1 MASPAIAHYGTTI
14 IETPAPAGVDQ
25 RVIPHTGALAGTLRL
40 LELYGF
46 EPLIENMYDGV
57 GRQYIR
63 RRGNIS
69 DPDYIEFDAF
79 TSYRAVQRPATATA
93 RVGDTIFRLTHRHPT
108 EVYRQAAAEGLL
120 SPANRSAN
128 AEAFLHGESLWLLV
142 RGPNGQQFE
151 LGPTQSTRRDNNVVH
166 IWTASAALDQTARE
180 FCTQF
185 GMLEAES
192 VPFHDIGCVKY
203 LRRERPGMTIGLLT
217 ALPGEQVAPRWS
229 DDIFLEAGYSHY
241 RMGSPD
247 KQKTLAASREAF
259 PDGGDVSFVYFRD
272 SYLELVQVR
281 ADDPTLAG

>member
-14 IETPAPAGVDQ
+14 IEAPAPAGVDQ
-25 RVIPHTGALAGTLRL
+25 RAIPHTGALAATLRL

-63 RRGNIS
+63 RRGQLT

-79 TSYRAVQRPATATA
+79 TSYRAVERPTSTTA
-93 RVGDTIFRLTHRHPT
+93 RVGDTIFRLTHRHPL
-108 EVYRQAAAEGLL
+108 EVYRQAATLGLL
-120 SPANRSAN
+120 APANRSADAN
-128 AEAFLHGESLWLLV
+128 TYLLGDSPWLLA
-142 RGPNGQQFE
+142 RGPNGQLFE
-151 LGPTQSTRRDNNVVH
+151 LGTTQSTRRDNNVVY
-166 IWTASAALDQTARE
+166 IWTAADVLNQTASE

-185 GMLEAES
+185 GMQEAGVER
-192 VPFHDIGCVKY
+192 FHDVGHVMR
-203 LRRERPGMTIGLLT
+203 LQRQRPGMTIGLVT
-217 ALPGEQVAPRWS
+217 ALAGEQVAPRWS
-229 DDIFLEAGYSHY
+229 DDIFVEAGYSHY

-247 KQKTLAASREAF
+247 KPKTLAASRQAF

-272 SYLELVQVR
+272 SYLELVQVQ

>member
-14 IETPAPAGVDQ
+14 IEEPAPAGVDQ
-25 RVIPHTGALAGTLRL
+25 RAIPHTGALAATLRL

-63 RRGNIS
+63 RRGQIS

-79 TSYRAVQRPATATA
+79 TSYSAVRRPATSTA
-93 RVGDTIFRLTHRHPT
+93 RVGDTIFRLTHRHPL
-108 EVYRQAAAEGLL
+108 EVYTQAASLGLL
-120 SPANRSAN
+120 TPANRSAD
-128 AEAFLHGESLWLLV
+128 ATAFLRGDSPWLLAS
-142 RGPNGQQFE
+142 GPNGQLFE
-151 LGPTQSTRRDNNVVH
+151 LGVTQATRRDNNVVY
-166 IWTASAALDQTARE
+166 IWTAADALEQTASD

-185 GMLEAES
+185 GMSES
-192 VPFHDIGCVKY
+192 DAGRFHDVGTVKR
-203 LRRERPGMTIGLLT
+203 LQRQRPGMTIGLLT

-229 DDIFLEAGYSHY
+229 DDIFVEAGYSHY

-247 KQKTLAASREAF
+247 KARTLAASRQAF

-272 SYLELVQVR
+272 SYLELVQVQT
-281 ADDPTLAG
+281 DDPTLAG

>member
-25 RVIPHTGALAGTLRL
+25 RSIPHTGALAGTLRL

-63 RRGNIS
+63 RRGQIT

-79 TSYRAVQRPATATA
+79 TSYRAVERPSTDTP
-93 RVGDTIFRLTHRHPT
+93 RIGDTIFRLTHQRP
-108 EVYRQAAAEGLL
+108 VDLYRQAAALGLL
-120 SPANRSAN
+120 NPANRSADAN
-128 AEAFLHGESLWLLV
+128 AFLHGDSPWLLA
-142 RGPNGQQFE
+142 RGPNGQLFE
-151 LGPTQSTRRDNNVVH
+151 LGATQATRRDNNVVYV
-166 IWTASAALDQTARE
+166 WTASDVLEQTASD

-185 GMLEAES
+185 GMEDAGADL
-192 VPFHDIGCVKY
+192 FHDVGRVMR
-203 LRRERPGMTIGLLT
+203 LQRQRPGMTIGLLT
-217 ALPGEQVAPRWS
+217 PLSGEQVAPRWS
-229 DDIFLEAGYSHY
+229 DDIFVEAGYSHY

-247 KQKTLAASREAF
+247 KRRTLAASRQAF

-272 SYLELVQVR
+272 SYLELVQVQS
-281 ADDPTLAG
+281 DDPTLAG